1 MGGKRMDKEALYD
14 LLDMESGEDFQYFEN
29 MAELLESDEDI
40 DEDVLYELLEDID
53 LEAFAE
59 LAENYFDQL
68 EEAVSDEETE
78 FYTLVENIKRIISG
92 LAVDASAED
101 DSSSRSDM
109 LVRLASEIVKFRSWY
124 NETENVECENTDTGD
139 TQMLPVRDA
148 LILDRAEKLGGPAY
162 QLNFDRAAEY
172 DLDDYVMT
180 FTDMTG
186 R

>member
-1 MGGKRMDKEALYD
+1 MDKEALFD
-14 LLDMESGEDFQYFEN
+14 LLDMESGKDFQYFEN

-40 DEDVLYELLEDID
+40 DEDVLYELLEDVD

-68 EEAVSDEETE
+68 EEAVPDEETD

-92 LAVDASAED
+92 LADDASAED
-101 DSSSRSDM
+101 DSNSQSDM
-109 LVRLASEIVKFRSWY
+109 LLRLASEIVKFRNWY
-124 NETENVECENTDTGD
+124 NDTDNVECINSESGES
-139 TQMLPVRDA
+139 QMLPVRDA

-162 QLNFDRAAEY
+162 ELNFQQAKDY
-172 DLDDYVMT
+172 DLDDFVMT
-180 FTDMTG
+180 FTDMT